1 MEDTIAAISTP
12 IGEGGIA
19 IIRISGSQ
27 ALAIADTMFVST
39 KGLPSTY
46 RSHTIHL
53 GRVINESRQPL
64 DEVLLTVLRH
74 PYTYTTEDTV
84 EINCHGGR
92 QIARTVLAECLQR
105 GARLAEPGEFTKRA
119 FLNGRI
125 DLTQAEAVMDVI
137 SAKTDRAHMAA
148 EQALEGSLSRKVEK
162 LRQQLLSILAHVE
175 AHIDFPEEDISPA
188 ISGEL
193 EIELTSI
200 IASLEQLLSTSKE
213 GKILREGISVAIVG
227 RPNVGK
233 SSLMNALLGT
243 ERSIVTATPGTTR
256 DTIEESANIRGIP
269 VKFIDTAGIR
279 KARGKAEEIGINK
292 SHNAFIESDLC
303 IHVLDISRLF
313 SKTDFNLLKRF
324 DKKNVIRVLNKYDLP
339 HKLIL
344 PTNIQHIDALKI
356 STMTGYGIEVLKD
369 RIEKISLNNSPVS
382 FDFEVLINERHSEA
396 LQRAIKE
403 LKLALADIQKNASI
417 EVISQQ
423 IRIGFS
429 IIGEIVGKTTTEDLM
444 EKIFSKF
451 CIGK

>member
-19 IIRISGSQ
+19 IIRISGSR
-27 ALAIADTMFVST
+27 ALAIVDAMFVSA

-46 RSHTIHL
+46 RSHTIHF
-53 GRVINESRQPL
+53 GRILNEKKKIL
-64 DEVLLTVLRH
+64 DEVLLTVLRKPH
-74 PYTYTTEDTV
+74 TYTTEDMA

-92 QIARTVLAECLQR
+92 QIARSVLAECLR
-105 GARLAEPGEFTKRA
+105 CGARLAEPGEFTKRA

-162 LRQQLLSILAHVE
+162 LRQQLLTILAHLE
-175 AHIDFPEEDISPA
+175 AQIDFPEEDITPA
-188 ISGEL
+188 LYGEL
-193 EIELTSI
+193 AAELTRI
-200 IASLEQLLSTSKE
+200 ISSLEKLLATANE

-233 SSLMNALLGT
+233 SSLMNALLGV
-243 ERSIVTATPGTTR
+243 ERSIVTSTPGTTR

-279 KARGKAEEIGINK
+279 KARGKAEEIGIKK
-292 SHNAFIESDLC
+292 SHNAFITSDLC
-303 IHVLDISRLF
+303 IHVFDISRPF
-313 SKTDFNLLKRF
+313 SKTDFGLLKRF
-324 DKKNVIRVLNKYDLP
+324 DKKNVIRVLNKCDLP
-339 HKLIL
+339 HQLIF
-344 PTNIQHIDALKI
+344 PTNMQQIDAVKI
-356 STMTGYGIEVLKD
+356 STRTGDGISILKD
-369 RIEKISLNNSPVS
+369 LIEKISFNNSQIS
-382 FDFEVLINERHSEA
+382 FEFEVLINERHSEA
-396 LQRAIKE
+396 LERAIKE
-403 LKLALADIQKNASI
+403 LKPALTDMNKSVGI

-423 IRIGFS
+423 IRIGLS
-429 IIGEIVGKTTTEDLM
+429 VIGEIVGKTTTEDLL
-444 EKIFSKF
+444 KTIFSKF